1 MDIPIVLE
9 KIFYPAALNIR
20 YPNNSIRIMPLCFF
34 FQLFFQIS
42 GSLHNSSSISILS
55 RRVLALQHLPARGA
69 QPLPSRAPVK
79 PCRKGG
85 SHIHHMICCVLSPG
99 EHRTQSKV
107 MRELAQLHLGAR
119 VWNDA
124 CSSFSK
130 ADLLLLKWLRS
141 YICLLR
147 PCLYA
152 FASEVNGKYKIDS
165 RLGERLASMM
175 QPRPG
180 RA

>member
-1 MDIPIVLE
+1 
-9 KIFYPAALNIR
+9 
-20 YPNNSIRIMPLCFF
+20 MPLCFF
-34 FQLFFQIS
+34 SIIFSNKWIAAQLIVNINTIQACS
-42 GSLHNSSSISILS
+42 G
-55 RRVLALQHLPARGA
+55 APTPARSWGA
-69 QPLPSRAPVK
+69 TSPSRAPMK
-79 PCRKGG
+79 PCRNGG

-99 EHRTQSKV
+99 EYRTQSKV

-124 CSSFSK
+124 CLSFSK

-147 PCLYA
+147 LCLYA